1 MSKYVWQQSHREP
14 VADLYGV
21 KPGGAPVA
29 ALAVRDPVDQGL
41 GLVGP
46 ATPLLYSRD
55 RTGHLLMKSVLALA
69 HIRYYCFPL
78 IVMQL

>member
-1 MSKYVWQQSHREP
+1 MSIYVWQQSHREP
-14 VADLYGV
+14 VAHLYRV

-46 ATPLLYSRD
+46 ATPLLYSTD
-55 RTGHLLMKSVLALA
+55 WTGHLLIERVLALA

-78 IVMQL
+78 M